1 MLAFHKRP
9 FLLLALA
16 ALISLAGARP
26 ARASAELRKELT
38 EVAKGIKQ
46 LLDGRGEQTIA
57 VGQFTGPPNYPT
69 SSGPGIA
76 EILTEELQK
85 LGVTVKARAKLG
97 VKGEYLVTEVA
108 DPNDVTGKYLA
119 VRLKGTVEDGFGK
132 VINDF
137 TFERTVKGEEAVVQL
152 LGTPVELPP
161 DDLPK
166 DRDRKI
172 RESYAGPKA
181 NIAGSRVN
189 AGPGGKFA
197 LEILVDGKPR
207 AARDDDGLAFVKIAR
222 GETYA
227 VKLIND
233 SDLEMAVRLTIDG
246 LSWFAFS
253 ELRHKDGPHKGEPLF
268 SVVYVKPHG
277 SVVIKGWHR
286 TNEVSDSFQVTEY
299 AKSAAATLSHT
310 ANLGTITASF
320 AASWPENADP
330 PKDEAPK
337 PRGNPADATGF
348 GPRVEAKYTAVKRNI
363 GVIRASVSVRYTK

>member
-1 MLAFHKRP
+1 MSATLKRLFLPTLAV
-9 FLLLALA
+9 LLCLTW
-16 ALISLAGARP
+16 ARP

-38 EVAKGIKQ
+38 EVAKDIKQ

-57 VGQFTGPPNYPT
+57 VGQFTGPPNFPT

-76 EILTEELQK
+76 EILSEELQK

-97 VKGEYLVTEVA
+97 VKGEYLVTEVP
-108 DPNDVTGKYLA
+108 DPNDVTAKFLA

-137 TFERTVKGEEAVVQL
+137 SFERTVKGEEAVVQL
-152 LGTPVELPP
+152 LGTPVELPS
-161 DDLPK
+161 DGTPK
-166 DRDRKI
+166 QRDKKI
-172 RESYAGPKA
+172 RESYAEPKA
-181 NIAGSRVN
+181 NVAGGRVCG
-189 AGPGGKFA
+189 GPGGKFA
-197 LEILVDGKPR
+197 IEVLVNDKPR
-207 AARDDDGLAFVKIAR
+207 EAREEDGLAYVKIDR
-222 GETYA
+222 GEAYA

-253 ELRHKDGPHKGEPLF
+253 ELRHKDGPHKGEPLY

-277 SVVIKGWHR
+277 SVVIRGWHR
-286 TNEVSDSFQVTEY
+286 NNEVSDSFLVTEY

-337 PRGNPADATGF
+337 ARGNPGDATGF
-348 GPRVEAKYTAVKRNI
+348 GPRVEAKYTEVKRNI

>member
-1 MLAFHKRP
+1 MSATLKRP
-9 FLLLALA
+9 LLLTLA
-16 ALISLAGARP
+16 ALLSLTGAGP
-26 ARASAELRKELT
+26 ARASAELRKELA

-57 VGQFTGPPNYPT
+57 VGQFTGPPNFPT

-76 EILTEELQK
+76 QILSEELQK

-97 VKGEYLVTEVA
+97 IKGEYLVTEVPDA
-108 DPNDVTGKYLA
+108 NDVTAKLLA
-119 VRLKGTVEDGFGK
+119 LRLKGTVEDGFGK

-137 TFERTVKGEEAVVQL
+137 SFERTVKGEEAVVQL

-161 DDLPK
+161 NDLPK
-166 DRDRKI
+166 DRDKKI
-172 RESYAGPKA
+172 RESYTEPKA

-189 AGPGGKFA
+189 AGPDGKFA
-197 LEILVDGKPR
+197 VEVLVNGKPR
-207 AARDDDGLAFVKIAR
+207 EARPDDGLAFVKVDR

-227 VKLIND
+227 VRLIND

-253 ELRHKDGPHKGEPLF
+253 ELRHQDGLHKGEPLY

-277 SVVIKGWHR
+277 SVVIRGWHR
-286 TNEVSDSFQVTEY
+286 TNDASDSFLVTEY
-299 AKSAAATLSHT
+299 AKSAAATLSQT

-337 PRGNPADATGF
+337 ARGNPGDATGF
-348 GPRVEAKYTAVKRNI
+348 GPRVEAKFTEVKRNI